1 MRVERKKVITIMKY
15 IEENP
20 NFYFPFKIICK
31 DFKENSDYYETD
43 CLEEIDYKFIENNK
57 DLINFQL
64 EENLQDL
71 EAIVTKLENGDVV
84 LEDAIAEFQ
93 KGMKISE
100 TLKKTLNEAEET
112 LVKIVGKNDQE
123 SDFSPEQKDY

>member
-1 MRVERKKVITIMKY
+1 MATKKEDVKF
-15 IEENP
+15 EDNLAELEN
-20 NFYFPFKIICK
+20 
-31 DFKENSDYYETD
+31 
-43 CLEEIDYKFIENNK
+43 
-57 DLINFQL
+57 
-64 EENLQDL
+64 
-71 EAIVTKLENGDVV
+71 IVRKLESGDVA
-84 LEDAIAEFQ
+84 LEDAIAGFQ

>member
-1 MRVERKKVITIMKY
+1 MATKKEDVKF
-15 IEENP
+15 EDNLAELEN
-20 NFYFPFKIICK
+20 
-31 DFKENSDYYETD
+31 
-43 CLEEIDYKFIENNK
+43 
-57 DLINFQL
+57 
-64 EENLQDL
+64 
-71 EAIVTKLENGDVV
+71 IVRKLESGDVA

-123 SDFSPEQKDY
+123 SDFSPEQKNY

>member
-1 MRVERKKVITIMKY
+1 MATKKEDVKF
-15 IEENP
+15 EDNLAELEN
-20 NFYFPFKIICK
+20 
-31 DFKENSDYYETD
+31 
-43 CLEEIDYKFIENNK
+43 
-57 DLINFQL
+57 
-64 EENLQDL
+64 
-71 EAIVTKLENGDVV
+71 IVRKLESGDVA

-93 KGMKISE
+93 RGMKISE

>member
-1 MRVERKKVITIMKY
+1 MATEKEDVKFEDNLA
-15 IEENP
+15 ELEN
-20 NFYFPFKIICK
+20 
-31 DFKENSDYYETD
+31 
-43 CLEEIDYKFIENNK
+43 
-57 DLINFQL
+57 
-64 EENLQDL
+64 
-71 EAIVTKLENGDVV
+71 IVRKLESGDVA

>member
-1 MRVERKKVITIMKY
+1 MATKKEDVKF
-15 IEENP
+15 EDNLAELEN
-20 NFYFPFKIICK
+20 
-31 DFKENSDYYETD
+31 
-43 CLEEIDYKFIENNK
+43 
-57 DLINFQL
+57 
-64 EENLQDL
+64 
-71 EAIVTKLENGDVV
+71 IVRKLESGDVA

-123 SDFSPEQKDY
+123 SDFSPEQKGY

>member
-1 MRVERKKVITIMKY
+1 MATKKEDIKF
-15 IEENP
+15 EDNLAELEN
-20 NFYFPFKIICK
+20 
-31 DFKENSDYYETD
+31 
-43 CLEEIDYKFIENNK
+43 
-57 DLINFQL
+57 
-64 EENLQDL
+64 
-71 EAIVTKLENGDVV
+71 IVRKLESGDVA

>member
-1 MRVERKKVITIMKY
+1 MATKKEDVKF
-15 IEENP
+15 EDNLAELEN
-20 NFYFPFKIICK
+20 
-31 DFKENSDYYETD
+31 
-43 CLEEIDYKFIENNK
+43 
-57 DLINFQL
+57 
-64 EENLQDL
+64 
-71 EAIVTKLENGDVV
+71 IVRKLESGDVA

-100 TLKKTLNEAEET
+100 ILKKTLNEAEET

>member
-1 MRVERKKVITIMKY
+1 MATKKEDVKF
-15 IEENP
+15 EDNLAELEN
-20 NFYFPFKIICK
+20 
-31 DFKENSDYYETD
+31 
-43 CLEEIDYKFIENNK
+43 
-57 DLINFQL
+57 
-64 EENLQDL
+64 
-71 EAIVTKLENGDVV
+71 IVRKLESGDVA

-100 TLKKTLNEAEET
+100 TLKKTLNDAEET

>member
-1 MRVERKKVITIMKY
+1 MATKKEDVKF
-15 IEENP
+15 EDNLAELEN
-20 NFYFPFKIICK
+20 
-31 DFKENSDYYETD
+31 
-43 CLEEIDYKFIENNK
+43 
-57 DLINFQL
+57 
-64 EENLQDL
+64 
-71 EAIVTKLENGDVV
+71 IVRKLESGDVA

-112 LVKIVGKNDQE
+112 LVKIVGKKDQE

>member
-1 MRVERKKVITIMKY
+1 MATKKEDVKFEDNLAEVE
-15 IEENP
+15 N
-20 NFYFPFKIICK
+20 
-31 DFKENSDYYETD
+31 
-43 CLEEIDYKFIENNK
+43 
-57 DLINFQL
+57 
-64 EENLQDL
+64 
-71 EAIVTKLENGDVV
+71 IVRKLESGDVA

>member
-1 MRVERKKVITIMKY
+1 MATKKEDVKFEDNLVE
-15 IEENP
+15 
-20 NFYFPFKIICK
+20 
-31 DFKENSDYYETD
+31 
-43 CLEEIDYKFIENNK
+43 
-57 DLINFQL
+57 
-64 EENLQDL
+64 
-71 EAIVTKLENGDVV
+71 LENIVRKLDSGDVA

>member
-1 MRVERKKVITIMKY
+1 MAEL
-15 IEENP
+15 EN
-20 NFYFPFKIICK
+20 
-31 DFKENSDYYETD
+31 
-43 CLEEIDYKFIENNK
+43 
-57 DLINFQL
+57 
-64 EENLQDL
+64 
-71 EAIVTKLENGDVV
+71 IVRKLESGDVA

>member
-1 MRVERKKVITIMKY
+1 MATKKEDLKF
-15 IEENP
+15 EDNLAELEN
-20 NFYFPFKIICK
+20 
-31 DFKENSDYYETD
+31 
-43 CLEEIDYKFIENNK
+43 
-57 DLINFQL
+57 
-64 EENLQDL
+64 
-71 EAIVTKLENGDVV
+71 IVRKLESGDVA

>member
-1 MRVERKKVITIMKY
+1 M
-15 IEENP
+15 
-20 NFYFPFKIICK
+20 
-31 DFKENSDYYETD
+31 
-43 CLEEIDYKFIENNK
+43 
-57 DLINFQL
+57 
-64 EENLQDL
+64 
-71 EAIVTKLENGDVV
+71 VTKKEDVKFEDNLAELENIVRKLESGDVA

>member
-1 MRVERKKVITIMKY
+1 MATKKEDVKF
-15 IEENP
+15 EDNLAELEN
-20 NFYFPFKIICK
+20 
-31 DFKENSDYYETD
+31 
-43 CLEEIDYKFIENNK
+43 
-57 DLINFQL
+57 
-64 EENLQDL
+64 
-71 EAIVTKLENGDVV
+71 IVRKLESGDVA
-84 LEDAIAEFQ
+84 LEDAIDKYK

>member
-1 MRVERKKVITIMKY
+1 MATKKEDVKY
-15 IEENP
+15 EDNLAELEN
-20 NFYFPFKIICK
+20 
-31 DFKENSDYYETD
+31 
-43 CLEEIDYKFIENNK
+43 
-57 DLINFQL
+57 
-64 EENLQDL
+64 
-71 EAIVTKLENGDVV
+71 IVRKLESGDVA

>member
-1 MRVERKKVITIMKY
+1 MATKKEDVKF
-15 IEENP
+15 EDNLAELEN
-20 NFYFPFKIICK
+20 
-31 DFKENSDYYETD
+31 
-43 CLEEIDYKFIENNK
+43 
-57 DLINFQL
+57 
-64 EENLQDL
+64 
-71 EAIVTKLENGDVV
+71 IVRKLESGDVA
-84 LEDAIAEFQ
+84 LEDAIAEFK

>member
-1 MRVERKKVITIMKY
+1 MATKKEDVKFEDNLVEL
-15 IEENP
+15 EN
-20 NFYFPFKIICK
+20 
-31 DFKENSDYYETD
+31 
-43 CLEEIDYKFIENNK
+43 
-57 DLINFQL
+57 
-64 EENLQDL
+64 
-71 EAIVTKLENGDVV
+71 IVRKLESGDVE

>member
-1 MRVERKKVITIMKY
+1 M
-15 IEENP
+15 
-20 NFYFPFKIICK
+20 
-31 DFKENSDYYETD
+31 
-43 CLEEIDYKFIENNK
+43 
-57 DLINFQL
+57 
-64 EENLQDL
+64 
-71 EAIVTKLENGDVV
+71 VTKKEDVKFEDNLVELENIVRKLESGDVA

>member
-1 MRVERKKVITIMKY
+1 MASKKEDVKF
-15 IEENP
+15 EDNLAELEN
-20 NFYFPFKIICK
+20 
-31 DFKENSDYYETD
+31 
-43 CLEEIDYKFIENNK
+43 
-57 DLINFQL
+57 
-64 EENLQDL
+64 
-71 EAIVTKLENGDVV
+71 IVRKLESGDVA

>member
-1 MRVERKKVITIMKY
+1 MATKKEDVKF
-15 IEENP
+15 EDNLAELEN
-20 NFYFPFKIICK
+20 
-31 DFKENSDYYETD
+31 
-43 CLEEIDYKFIENNK
+43 
-57 DLINFQL
+57 
-64 EENLQDL
+64 
-71 EAIVTKLENGDVV
+71 IVRKLESGDVA

-93 KGMKISE
+93 KGTKISE

>member
-1 MRVERKKVITIMKY
+1 MATKKEDVKF
-15 IEENP
+15 EDNLAELEN
-20 NFYFPFKIICK
+20 
-31 DFKENSDYYETD
+31 
-43 CLEEIDYKFIENNK
+43 
-57 DLINFQL
+57 
-64 EENLQDL
+64 
-71 EAIVTKLENGDVV
+71 IVSKLESGDVA

>member
-1 MRVERKKVITIMKY
+1 MATKKEDVKF
-15 IEENP
+15 EDNLAELEN
-20 NFYFPFKIICK
+20 
-31 DFKENSDYYETD
+31 
-43 CLEEIDYKFIENNK
+43 
-57 DLINFQL
+57 
-64 EENLQDL
+64 
-71 EAIVTKLENGDVV
+71 IVRKLESGDVA
-84 LEDAIAEFQ
+84 LEDAIAEYQ

>member
-1 MRVERKKVITIMKY
+1 MATKKEDVKF
-15 IEENP
+15 EDN
-20 NFYFPFKIICK
+20 
-31 DFKENSDYYETD
+31 
-43 CLEEIDYKFIENNK
+43 LEELEN
-57 DLINFQL
+57 
-64 EENLQDL
+64 
-71 EAIVTKLENGDVV
+71 IVRKLESGDVA

>member
-1 MRVERKKVITIMKY
+1 MATKKEDVKF
-15 IEENP
+15 EDNLAELEN
-20 NFYFPFKIICK
+20 
-31 DFKENSDYYETD
+31 
-43 CLEEIDYKFIENNK
+43 
-57 DLINFQL
+57 
-64 EENLQDL
+64 
-71 EAIVTKLENGDVV
+71 IVRKLESGDVA
-84 LEDAIAEFQ
+84 LEDAISEFQ

>member
-1 MRVERKKVITIMKY
+1 MATKKEYVKF
-15 IEENP
+15 EDNLAELEN
-20 NFYFPFKIICK
+20 
-31 DFKENSDYYETD
+31 
-43 CLEEIDYKFIENNK
+43 
-57 DLINFQL
+57 
-64 EENLQDL
+64 
-71 EAIVTKLENGDVV
+71 IVRKLESGDVA

>member
-1 MRVERKKVITIMKY
+1 MATKKEDVKF
-15 IEENP
+15 EDNLAELEN
-20 NFYFPFKIICK
+20 
-31 DFKENSDYYETD
+31 
-43 CLEEIDYKFIENNK
+43 
-57 DLINFQL
+57 
-64 EENLQDL
+64 
-71 EAIVTKLENGDVV
+71 IVRKLESGDVA

-123 SDFSPEQKDY
+123 SDFSTEQKDY